1 MALRVSNLW
10 ASQSTSFPFNIA
22 DISSSGLAVFGGFTL
37 YDVQKILHHARQ
49 AEMGLRK
56 ADPVNESVSLELDF
70 INLFVRFVQI
80 LGMQKR
86 K

>member
-1 MALRVSNLW
+1 M
-10 ASQSTSFPFNIA
+10 
-22 DISSSGLAVFGGFTL
+22 
-37 YDVQKILHHARQ
+37 YDVQKILQHARQ
-49 AEMGLRK
+49 AEAGLRRP
-56 ADPVNESVSLELDF
+56 DPVNESVSLELDF